1 MEEKN
6 LPISFVLRMIH
17 NKTKDVVKK
26 SFPKSDRAP
35 QSHLQGGIMGFLY
48 CNREQSVYQ
57 KDIEKEF
64 HISGATATNTLH
76 AMEKNGLIVRKS
88 QDKDA
93 RLKRISMTAEAT
105 AEHEKVVN
113 HMRMMD
119 ERMIEG
125 LSPSEVAELIRLL
138 NVISDNLE
146 QLESEFETEVQD
158 ERDEKGER
166 KC

>member
-1 MEEKN
+1 M
-6 LPISFVLRMIH
+6 
-17 NKTKDVVKK
+17 
-26 SFPKSDRAP
+26 
-35 QSHLQGGIMGFLY
+35 
-48 CNREQSVYQ
+48 
-57 KDIEKEF
+57 
-64 HISGATATNTLH
+64 
-76 AMEKNGLIVRKS
+76 
-88 QDKDA
+88 
-93 RLKRISMTAEAT
+93 KRISMTAEAT

-146 QLESEFETEVQD
+146 QLKSEFETEVQD